1 MLLIYL
7 FISFDT
13 VGVKGKFNSI
23 MNQIC
28 MGYVKSDLQ
37 MCDQKKAAIN
47 TQADV
52 ESTQAIV
59 IESNE
64 NF

>member
-1 MLLIYL
+1 
-7 FISFDT
+7 
-13 VGVKGKFNSI
+13 

-37 MCDQKKAAIN
+37 MCDQNKAAIN

-59 IESNE
+59 VESNE

>member
-1 MLLIYL
+1 
-7 FISFDT
+7 
-13 VGVKGKFNSI
+13 

-52 ESTQAIV
+52 ESSQAIV
-59 IESNE
+59 VACNE

>member
-1 MLLIYL
+1 
-7 FISFDT
+7 
-13 VGVKGKFNSI
+13 

-47 TQADV
+47 AQADV
-52 ESTQAIV
+52 ESLQTIV
-59 IESNE
+59 VASNE
-64 NF
+64 TFYCIRTALQLSKYEK

>member
-1 MLLIYL
+1 
-7 FISFDT
+7 
-13 VGVKGKFNSI
+13 

-37 MCDQKKAAIN
+37 MCDQKKSAIN

-52 ESTQAIV
+52 ESSQAIV
-59 IESNE
+59 VACNK
-64 NF
+64 NV

>member
-1 MLLIYL
+1 
-7 FISFDT
+7 
-13 VGVKGKFNSI
+13 

-28 MGYVKSDLQ
+28 MGYVKSELQ
-37 MCDQKKAAIN
+37 MCDQKKSAIY

-52 ESTQAIV
+52 ESLKTIV
-59 IESNE
+59 VASNE